1 MSIAASLAAQSAISR
16 INNADMAIIRSS
28 QAESDLLNSGN
39 TDFNAVARKEAQ
51 LQSERLRAE
60 TQERAAR
67 AELRAIKRREEKES
81 KKNKLNLLA

>member
-39 TDFNAVARKEAQ
+39 TDFNAVARKEAHLDAQ
-51 LQSERLRAE
+51 RLRAE
-60 TQERAAR
+60 TKAKAAK
-67 AELRAIKRREEKES
+67 AELEALEKKES
-81 KKNKLNLLA
+81 KRKKLDTLA

>member
-1 MSIAASLAAQSAISR
+1 MSIAAWLAAQSAIPR

-67 AELRAIKRREEKES
+67 AELRAIKRREEKER